1 MNDVVEFKR
10 SRPNVQ
16 YRYLVM
22 PSGKVASGLRMID
35 FNPSNTKPM
44 IELGKKDAAKILGLG
59 EGFMFSMLDAYFEL
73 DQETRDRLSFQH
85 FMMM

>member
-10 SRPNVQ
+10 SRPSIQ

-22 PSGKVASGLRMID
+22 PSGKVASGFNMIN

-44 IELGKKDAAKILGLG
+44 IELGKKDAAKILTLG
-59 EGFMFSMLDAYFEL
+59 EGFMFGMLENYHEL
-73 DQETRDRLSFQH
+73 KLKGEALMSFA
-85 FMMM
+85 